1 MYQHQNTANW
11 WFLGYVFFLFC
22 RYLYQYLHIWIRRLS
37 QGISSEFQIQKSF
50 LPNLTSWL
58 PNHLQLYV
66 LMSTWPNT
74 AGWKLY
80 RLPPADICSQGK
92 MQWFTLLHF
101 TSCTVSFFQ
110 YLHFCGSWHWN
121 YSVEETQTCQETKLW
136 PPGCLTSSTD
146 FSGTIVTAFVSSW
159 VDERQHFSLPPTQL
173 SSRQN
178 PRDGRNGL
186 WD

>member
-11 WFLGYVFFLFC
+11 WFLGYVFLIPISPHLNEENFPRHFF
-22 RYLYQYLHIWIRRLS
+22 WIPNPEVL
-37 QGISSEFQIQKSF
+37 

-58 PNHLQLYV
+58 PKHLQHCV

-101 TSCTVSFFQ
+101 TSCTVNFFQ

-159 VDERQHFSLPPTQL
+159 VDERQHFPLPPTQL

-186 WD
+186 QD